1 MPTTRHTSGCWPA
14 SGKLRQLITSAVPD
28 AGEQAYPGWRGIGY
42 RRPNAGYFC
51 AVFLHQDLVK
61 LGLDYSA
68 LLSDQ
73 ADILKPG
80 PSADQQ
86 VRYVEI
92 AGEKDIDR
100 EVIESLLKAAI
111 ELRARY

>member
-1 MPTTRHTSGCWPA
+1 MRGASLSRLARH
-14 SGKLRQLITSAVPD
+14 QF
-28 AGEQAYPGWRGIGY
+28 
-42 RRPNAGYFC
+42 RRPDAGYFC
-51 AVFLHQDLVK
+51 AVFLRQDLVK

-80 PSADQQ
+80 PSADKQ

-92 AGEKDIDR
+92 AGE
-100 EVIESLLKAAI
+100 
-111 ELRARY
+111 